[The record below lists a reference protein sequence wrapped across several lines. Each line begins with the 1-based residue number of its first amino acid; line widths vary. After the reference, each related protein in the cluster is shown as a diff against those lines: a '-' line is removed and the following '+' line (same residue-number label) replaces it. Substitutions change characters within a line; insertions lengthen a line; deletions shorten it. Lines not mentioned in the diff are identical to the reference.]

1 MNRKSFLLLG
11 IVCAFFAFL
20 TPTMAREVE
29 TTCEYYNA
37 SNNNYIGMNV
47 YFYDDGTIEGS
58 HYYDGHTITP
68 PSKIKKFEQAS
79 AVFDEYR
86 RTKTCP
92 KYVLSYQSVNPFQI
106 ALAVDYHLLYRDS
119 DRDYWVAKAGMA
131 TTVNW
136 APLKTSSKPNEPEE
150 VPKDYETLSRVYS
163 LRANSSKKVTF
174 SIQYNSSN
182 GYYRNGKLKY
192 SDVSKKPA
200 MVFKSV
206 SMFQTTILNRAQKR
220 EWPMDLYCG
229 TISVTMGLKS
239 HEVIYHPESRSVKNG
254 DYVCTFDRNLFQGTD
269 YERYVNNDGY
279 LYTPDMTNDDDEE
292 EEKPD
297 NNNNNNNSK
306 PNVKPSPGNDN
317 DIIVNDTNLGMVC
330 KSSNLKTPL
339 KYIGWILTALKI
351 IIPIVII
358 SLGVMDLM
366 KAVASQKQD
375 ELSKALKTILVR
387 LIAGVI
393 IFLVPTIINFLF
405 TLVDD
410 WNDYESYYSECTKC
424 LVNPKDC

>member
-1 MNRKSFLLLG
+1 
-11 IVCAFFAFL
+11 
-20 TPTMAREVE
+20 
-29 TTCEYYNA
+29 
-37 SNNNYIGMNV
+37 
-47 YFYDDGTIEGS
+47 
-58 HYYDGHTITP
+58 
-68 PSKIKKFEQAS
+68 
-79 AVFDEYR
+79 
-86 RTKTCP
+86 
-92 KYVLSYQSVNPFQI
+92 
-106 ALAVDYHLLYRDS
+106 
-119 DRDYWVAKAGMA
+119 
-131 TTVNW
+131 
-136 APLKTSSKPNEPEE
+136 
-150 VPKDYETLSRVYS
+150 
-163 LRANSSKKVTF
+163 
-174 SIQYNSSN
+174 
-182 GYYRNGKLKY
+182 
-192 SDVSKKPA
+192 
-200 MVFKSV
+200 
-206 SMFQTTILNRAQKR
+206 
-220 EWPMDLYCG
+220 
-229 TISVTMGLKS
+229 
-239 HEVIYHPESRSVKNG
+239 
-254 DYVCTFDRNLFQGTD
+254 
-269 YERYVNNDGY
+269 
-279 LYTPDMTNDDDEE
+279 MTNDDDEE

-297 NNNNNNNSK
+297 NNNNNNNNNNSK

-317 DIIVNDTNLGMVC
+317 DIIVNDTNLGIVC